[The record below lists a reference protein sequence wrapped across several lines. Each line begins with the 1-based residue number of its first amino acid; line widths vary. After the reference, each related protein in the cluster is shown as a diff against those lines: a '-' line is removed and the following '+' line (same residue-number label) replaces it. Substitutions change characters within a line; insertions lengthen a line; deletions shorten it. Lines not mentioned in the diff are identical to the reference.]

1 MKVDII
7 ISADY
12 IREDIIK
19 DKIVVVID
27 MFRATSVIVTAIMNG
42 GKDIILASTVEE
54 AFKIKYSL
62 NESLCLLGGERNAI
76 KIDGFDLSN
85 SPIEYSKE
93 VINDKTLIFT
103 TTNGT
108 RTLLGCKAGKKILI
122 GSMLNGSAV
131 ARKLLEQNMDVV
143 IVNAGTKGQFSMDD
157 FICGGFIINQMV
169 KQNQVIELTDI
180 SKTALRIYEK
190 YPSISDYI
198 KDATHY
204 GVMISLG
211 LEKDIE
217 YCIQKDITD
226 IVPECVECDKYI
238 GIR

>member
-19 DKIVVVID
+19 DKVIVVID
-27 MFRATSVIVTAIMNG
+27 MLRATSVITTAMMNG
-42 GKDIILASTVEE
+42 CKEIIPCLTVEE
-54 AFKIKYSL
+54 ALKIKDLLGEGY
-62 NESLCLLGGERNAI
+62 CLLGGERNAV
-76 KIDGFDLSN
+76 KIAGFDLSN
-85 SPIEYSKE
+85 SPLEYSKE
-93 VINDKTLIFT
+93 IIKDKTLILT

-108 RTLLGCKAGKKILI
+108 RTLLGCKAGKNILI

-131 ARKLLEQNMDVV
+131 ARKLIKENIDVV

-157 FICGGFIINQMV
+157 FICGGFIINELCR
-169 KQNQVIELTDI
+169 QNPSIELTDI

-190 YPSISDYI
+190 YPSILDYI
-198 KDATHY
+198 KNATHY
-204 GVMISLG
+204 GVMLSLG
-211 LEKDIE
+211 LNKDIE

-226 IVPECVECDKYI
+226 IVPECVEGDKYI
-238 GIR
+238 CIR

>member
-42 GKDIILASTVEE
+42 CKDVILASTVEE
-54 AFKIKYSL
+54 AFKIKSSL
-62 NESLCLLGGERNAI
+62 NESLSLLGGERNAI

-93 VINDKTLIFT
+93 VIKDKTLIFT

-108 RTLLGCKAGKKILI
+108 RTLLGCSSGKKVLI

-131 ARKLLEQNMDVV
+131 ARKLLKENMDVV

-157 FICGGFIINQMV
+157 FICGGFIINV
-169 KQNQVIELTDI
+169 LCRKNPSIELTDI
-180 SKTALRIYEK
+180 SKTALKMYKGNLNIL
-190 YPSISDYI
+190 DYI

-204 GVMISLG
+204 EVMLKLG

-226 IVPECVECDKYI
+226 IVPECVEYDKYI
-238 GIR
+238 GIK